1 VYSGTMS
8 EEPQANTQQ
17 NLQGGHPPTQ
27 HQHGMAAVFLA
38 LMGTKPF
45 EGGDISDSI
54 TRILSGYSSAY
65 LVQVDE
71 AGHEFCLIDCG
82 ADPSAEEIMAVL
94 RYKGVDA
101 TAVTS
106 IFLTH
111 GHTDHSA
118 GLRKFPEAEVYVGPG
133 DHDFVEGTGVADGP
147 LLKLIGKKPELAIA
161 DVNKLHDLEDNQ
173 VITVGDKII
182 RAFSV
187 PGHTRGSFAY
197 LIDGLLFVG
206 DATTFDKR
214 DRAMKPPVPVSYSVS
229 EELQSLSHLIKRFD
243 DEGIVI
249 QAVVPSHSG
258 MGSIQAV
265 RDLVVAQ

>member
-1 VYSGTMS
+1 MS
-8 EEPQANTQQ
+8 EEPQADTQQ
-17 NLQGGHPPTQ
+17 NLQGGHAPTQ

-45 EGGDISDSI
+45 EGGEIAGGI

-65 LVQVDE
+65 LIQIDE

-82 ADPSAEEIMAVL
+82 ADPQAEEIMAVL

-101 TAVTS
+101 TAVKA

-118 GLRKFPEAEVYVGPG
+118 GLRKFPDAEVYVGPG
-133 DHDFVEGTGVADGP
+133 DHDFVEGTGVGDGP
-147 LLKLIGKKPELAIA
+147 LLKLVGKKPELAIA
-161 DVNKLHDLEDNQ
+161 DINKLHNLEDNQ
-173 VITVGDKII
+173 VVSVGNKSV
-182 RAFSV
+182 RAFSI

-197 LIDGLLFVG
+197 LIGDLLFIG
-206 DATTFDKR
+206 DATTFDKQ

-229 EELQSLSHLIKRFD
+229 EELQSLSQLIKRFD
-243 DEGIVI
+243 EQGIVVQSVI
-249 QAVVPSHSG
+249 PSHSG
-258 MGSIQAV
+258 AGTLQAV
-265 RDLVVAQ
+265 RDLVVNNN